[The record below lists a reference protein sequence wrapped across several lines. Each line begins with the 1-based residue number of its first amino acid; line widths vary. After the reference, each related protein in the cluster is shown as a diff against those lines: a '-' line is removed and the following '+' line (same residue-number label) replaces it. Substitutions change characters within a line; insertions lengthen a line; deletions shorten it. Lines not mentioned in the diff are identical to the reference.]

1 MDWSQTWLS
10 VANTALVRINKQPL
24 QTLDDVSNS
33 ALLCNQMIPGCV
45 MNILN
50 LNDWH
55 SARKRVLLAPLMD
68 KPPFGFSH
76 SFQMPSDFVRLVEV
90 CSELPWKREGNTVLS
105 DEDTLPVIYI
115 AYPSAPTELDPL
127 LLDAITTQLAAQ
139 LAVSLTADSSLV
151 SLLYQE
157 AEIKI
162 QKAKL
167 QEDAGEPDEK
177 PDFHSWTKAFNSEAN
192 AASELELLRE
202 MQRGRS

>member
-24 QTLDDVSNS
+24 QTLDDVSSS

-90 CSELPWKREGNTVLS
+90 CSELP
-105 DEDTLPVIYI
+105 
-115 AYPSAPTELDPL
+115 
-127 LLDAITTQLAAQ
+127 
-139 LAVSLTADSSLV
+139 
-151 SLLYQE
+151 
-157 AEIKI
+157 
-162 QKAKL
+162 
-167 QEDAGEPDEK
+167 
-177 PDFHSWTKAFNSEAN
+177 
-192 AASELELLRE
+192 
-202 MQRGRS
+202 